1 MRRVLLCPLSTAS
14 AENVLGFR
22 SFWLGNAV
30 RHMVELQVSAL
41 PLLPSARS
49 HDPR

>member
-1 MRRVLLCPLSTAS
+1 MRTVFLSPFSAVSTT

-30 RHMVELQVSAL
+30 RHMVELQVSVLRLASFCTL
-41 PLLPSARS
+41 T
-49 HDPR
+49 